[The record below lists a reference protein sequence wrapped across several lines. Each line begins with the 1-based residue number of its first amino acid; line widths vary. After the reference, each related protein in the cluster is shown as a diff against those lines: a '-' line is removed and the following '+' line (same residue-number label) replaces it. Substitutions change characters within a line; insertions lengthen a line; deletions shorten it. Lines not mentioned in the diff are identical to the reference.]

1 MAKKLNEIHRT
12 ATFAW
17 SPGQQLPF
25 IAAGT
30 VSGALDD
37 SFSNASELE
46 LFKLDLV
53 HANNKGLEPAGK
65 VSTNARFNTL
75 GWGHTTTDKPY
86 GIIAGGMDSG
96 ELELWDPNAI
106 LEDKGAEEALILRN
120 STHQGPIRG
129 LDFNSLQSNLLV
141 SAGTNSEVYIWD
153 LTNPTRPYSPGARS
167 NKLDEV
173 TSVAWNCQVQHI
185 LATSSTTGYTV
196 VWDLRNRKEIMTL
209 AAPGAGGMGGG
220 HRGISSIA
228 WHPDVATQIVTAS
241 EDDNNPVVTLWDL
254 RHAHSPEKILAGHQK
269 GVMGVSWCRQDSD
282 LLMSCGKDCRTLCW
296 NPRTGEQLGEVSHSS
311 NWTFQADWCPRNPD
325 LLATGSFDG
334 KINVYSIQGA
344 GSEEDSN
351 AAANANQQTAA
362 DPNDP
367 FSMLGGAPPQ
377 AQTFALKHPPKWLRR
392 PVGASF
398 SFSGKLVSFN
408 NKAGQLAAQAAA
420 SLPPGSAP
428 TTQQIPRRV
437 TIATVVTDPEIVQR
451 SEELESAVNENNFDK
466 LIDERRTRSENTKDK
481 DNAESWDV
489 LKTLFAQDAR
499 QQLMRHLGFEKEQ
512 VLSAVSSVAGG
523 DETTTAKQ
531 DDATTVP
538 PSAESQ
544 EASTAVET
552 VDESQQQQQENE
564 TPSTT
569 QNEEGANEEATKA
582 TAPTDTLSGLFKS
595 SDASASAE
603 DFFGQ
608 QATTAQTTGAAAT
621 TEAADATVAPVPAA
635 IVEPQ
640 EPLELYPKDSS
651 ETDQLITKAIV
662 LGDLEAAVQLCLQS
676 DRMSDALLLAT
687 FGGEELL
694 SRTQKAYFER
704 QSKKTSYLRLLQSVV
719 DQDLTAVVQNAT
731 LEEWTSVVVVV
742 CAYASAN
749 DLGPL
754 CEALGSRLETA
765 WSDANTKGEQ
775 EKAHEYRRHAT
786 LCYLAAGNL
795 EKVSNIWIVEQ
806 EQSKDVENEDVYGAS
821 LQDLMEKVTVF
832 RRAIDF
838 EDNAL
843 VAGEQTVYPLA
854 PLYNKYCEY
863 AELLASQGK
872 LDIALR
878 YLELT
883 PAGYRASIADHLA
896 VIRDRV
902 YRACASSTSGLGH
915 AAVPPAFPFDAKP
928 LLSERD
934 QQAIDGAQTGFQQ
947 QQQPQQPQQ
956 QQQQPA
962 FEPYKPNQGATAAA
976 QMPVPQPVAAANPYA
991 PAATG
996 AYQPSNVQY
1005 SPFGQGAPAY
1015 GQTQPQQTGYDN
1027 YGYGAQY
1034 GNPYEAQQQSTAPPP
1049 PPQGAAVPPPPPP
1062 KARQAGSAGGSPSIT
1077 HKPTGAWND
1086 PPVVSNPHVTKSPA
1100 MAAAGTR
1107 RVTSPFPNAPAQ
1119 STFVNPP
1126 PTQQQ
1131 GGMAGIPPPPQQGP
1145 PMGNAPPPPP
1155 PPMNAVAPTPMAR
1168 QQQPP
1173 NQGFYAPR
1181 QTSTPPPPPT
1191 TASMAP
1197 PPQRGPPMMM
1207 GQQQVPPQPPMGFP
1221 AQQPPQPSPYAPTA
1235 APIQQQQPQGPPP
1248 PQGQYAPPRNAGT
1261 PPLQQQQQSPRAMPP
1276 PGPPQAT
1283 AAPSPPP
1290 AKPAAPPAPEK
1301 KRFPKDDR
1309 SHIPQAQLPI
1319 YQILSNQLQ
1328 QARQRSP
1335 PSQKRMLD
1343 DTERRLNTLFDELNN
1358 SEVSDGVA
1366 QLMLSLVQALEK
1378 RDYDTAQRIQ
1388 VDLVTTRYEECGS
1401 WLVGVKLLIANAKQ
1415 TAQ

>member
-1 MAKKLNEIHRT
+1 
-12 ATFAW
+12 
-17 SPGQQLPF
+17 
-25 IAAGT
+25 
-30 VSGALDD
+30 
-37 SFSNASELE
+37 
-46 LFKLDLV
+46 
-53 HANNKGLEPAGK
+53 
-65 VSTNARFNTL
+65 
-75 GWGHTTTDKPY
+75 
-86 GIIAGGMDSG
+86 
-96 ELELWDPNAI
+96 
-106 LEDKGAEEALILRN
+106 
-120 STHQGPIRG
+120 
-129 LDFNSLQSNLLV
+129 
-141 SAGTNSEVYIWD
+141 
-153 LTNPTRPYSPGARS
+153 
-167 NKLDEV
+167 
-173 TSVAWNCQVQHI
+173 
-185 LATSSTTGYTV
+185 
-196 VWDLRNRKEIMTL
+196 
-209 AAPGAGGMGGG
+209 
-220 HRGISSIA
+220 
-228 WHPDVATQIVTAS
+228 
-241 EDDNNPVVTLWDL
+241 
-254 RHAHSPEKILAGHQK
+254 
-269 GVMGVSWCRQDSD
+269 
-282 LLMSCGKDCRTLCW
+282 
-296 NPRTGEQLGEVSHSS
+296 
-311 NWTFQADWCPRNPD
+311 
-325 LLATGSFDG
+325 
-334 KINVYSIQGA
+334 
-344 GSEEDSN
+344 
-351 AAANANQQTAA
+351 
-362 DPNDP
+362 
-367 FSMLGGAPPQ
+367 MLGGAAPQQ

-437 TIATVVTDPEIVQR
+437 TIATVVTDPEIVKR

-466 LIDERRTRSENTKDK
+466 LIDERRTRSETTKDK
-481 DNAESWDV
+481 DNAESWEV

-523 DETTTAKQ
+523 DESTAAAAKQEDTTT
-531 DDATTVP
+531 VL

-544 EASTAVET
+544 ETSTAVET
-552 VDESQQQQQENE
+552 ADESQQQQQENE
-564 TPSTT
+564 APSTA
-569 QNEEGANEEATKA
+569 QNEEGTGEEANKA
-582 TAPTDTLSGLFKS
+582 AAPTDTLSGLFKS
-595 SDASASAE
+595 TDASASAE

-608 QATTAQTTGAAAT
+608 QATTAQTTDAITATESTAAT
-621 TEAADATVAPVPAA
+621 ATITPASTAVP
-635 IVEPQ
+635 EPQ

-704 QSKKTSYLRLLQSVV
+704 QAKKTSYLRLLQSVV

-765 WSDANTKGEQ
+765 WSDANNKGEQ

-902 YRACASSTSGLGH
+902 YRACASSASGLGQ
-915 AAVPPAFPFDAKP
+915 AAAPPAFPFDAKP
-928 LLSERD
+928 LLSEREQ
-934 QQAIDGAQTGFQQ
+934 QQAVDGAQAGFQQ
-947 QQQPQQPQQ
+947 QQQPQQQQ
-956 QQQQPA
+956 QQQQQA
-962 FEPYKPNQGATAAA
+962 AIEPYKPNQGAAAA
-976 QMPVPQPVAAANPYA
+976 TQMPVPQPVAAANPYA

-1005 SPFGQGAPAY
+1005 SPFGQGGPAY
-1015 GQTQPQQTGYDN
+1015 GQSQPQQTGYDN
-1027 YGYGAQY
+1027 YGGYGAQY

-1062 KARQAGSAGGSPSIT
+1062 KARQPGSAGGSPSIT

-1107 RVTSPFPNAPAQ
+1107 RVTSPFPNAPAP
-1119 STFVNPP
+1119 STFVPPP
-1126 PTQQQ
+1126 PTQQQQ
-1131 GGMAGIPPPPQQGP
+1131 GGMAGIPPPPQQQGP
-1145 PMGNAPPPPP
+1145 PMGNAPPPP

-1173 NQGFYAPR
+1173 TQGFYAPR

-1191 TASMAP
+1191 TAAMAP
-1197 PPQRGPPMMM
+1197 PPQRGPPMMA
-1207 GQQQVPPQPPMGFP
+1207 QQQQQQMPPQPPMGFP
-1221 AQQPPQPSPYAPTA
+1221 PQQQQQQPPQPSPYAPTA
-1235 APIQQQQPQGPPP
+1235 APIQQQPPQGPPP
-1248 PQGQYAPPRNAGT
+1248 QPQAQYAPPRNAGT
-1261 PPLQQQQQSPRAMPP
+1261 PPLQQQQSPRAMPP
-1276 PGPPQAT
+1276 PGPPQAA

-1290 AKPAAPPAPEK
+1290 AAAAPPKPAAPPAPEK
-1301 KRFPKDDR
+1301 KRFRKYQCDI
-1309 SHIPQAQLPI
+1309 SMHVLPMADSF
-1319 YQILSNQLQ
+1319 YLS
-1328 QARQRSP
+1328 
-1335 PSQKRMLD
+1335 SQ
-1343 DTERRLNTLFDELNN
+1343 
-1358 SEVSDGVA
+1358 G
-1366 QLMLSLVQALEK
+1366 
-1378 RDYDTAQRIQ
+1378 
-1388 VDLVTTRYEECGS
+1388 
-1401 WLVGVKLLIANAKQ
+1401 
-1415 TAQ
+1415 